1 MDFQRGKTQPNCG
14 ENCTKLGNMKKALE
28 YIISQ
33 IVDNPEK
40 VEVTE
45 QENQGMINFAISV
58 DPSDM
63 GRIIGKNGKVIRS
76 IRNVI
81 KISAIKQNK
90 KINIALNEIL
100 PESSQ

>member
-1 MDFQRGKTQPNCG
+1 
-14 ENCTKLGNMKKALE
+14 MKKALE

-40 VEVTE
+40 VEISETE
-45 QENQGMINFAISV
+45 DADMTNFSIKV

-63 GRIIGKNGKVIRS
+63 GKIIGKGGKVIRA

-90 KINIALNEIL
+90 KINVSLIDA
-100 PESSQ
+100 SS

>member
-1 MDFQRGKTQPNCG
+1 
-14 ENCTKLGNMKKALE
+14 MKKALK
-28 YIISQ
+28 YIVSQ

-40 VEVTE
+40 VEITE
-45 QENQGMINFAISV
+45 SEDQGITNFSITV

-63 GRIIGKNGKVIRS
+63 GKIIGKNGKVIRA

-90 KINIALNEIL
+90 KINIALTEI
-100 PESSQ
+100 SS

>member
-1 MDFQRGKTQPNCG
+1 
-14 ENCTKLGNMKKALE
+14 MKKALE
-28 YIISQ
+28 YIVSQ

-40 VEVTE
+40 VEVKE
-45 QENQGMINFAISV
+45 QEDQGMTNFTITV

-63 GRIIGKNGKVIRS
+63 GKIIGKNGKVIRA

-90 KINIALNEIL
+90 KINIALSEI
-100 PESSQ
+100 SS

>member
-1 MDFQRGKTQPNCG
+1 
-14 ENCTKLGNMKKALE
+14 MKKALE

-40 VEVTE
+40 IEISEAEEADMT
-45 QENQGMINFAISV
+45 NFSVKV

-63 GRIIGKNGKVIRS
+63 GKIIGKGGKVIRA

-90 KINIALNEIL
+90 KINISLVDT
-100 PESSQ
+100 SS

>member
-1 MDFQRGKTQPNCG
+1 
-14 ENCTKLGNMKKALE
+14 MKKALE

-40 VEVTE
+40 AAINE
-45 QENQGMINFAISV
+45 QEDQEMINFTITV

-63 GRIIGKNGKVIRS
+63 GKIIGKNGKVIRA
-76 IRNVI
+76 IRNVV

-90 KINIALNEIL
+90 KINISLV
-100 PESSQ
+100 ESSS